1 MELDSHQAAVDT
13 EADTEAAADM
23 RAAVIMEAAA
33 DMEAAVDLE
42 AARMLLS
49 QATKRAPPAT
59 SRVLVP
65 EESSTMMVLPAL
77 EVANSPD
84 NTLAA
89 NNLPALDST
98 LLAAHSPA
106 TLDLEAF
113 LSPPAAASLPWHR
126 SNL

>member
-1 MELDSHQAAVDT
+1 MTPLPKLWQVFHHRLQLHLDHMELDSHQAA
-13 EADTEAAADM
+13 ADT
-23 RAAVIMEAAA
+23 
-33 DMEAAVDLE
+33 EAAVDLE

-65 EESSTMMVLPAL
+65 EELSTMMDLPAL

-84 NTLAA
+84 NT
-89 NNLPALDST
+89 PALDST

-113 LSPPAAASLPWHR
+113 LSPPAAASLP
-126 SNL
+126 